1 MGFEYWVPFY
11 EVTLSFWLGCGLPCV
26 GGPRPV
32 FVCRLLLFRSCFFL
46 LSLLLLVV
54 DCCLYRVLAL
64 SIRSYPLL
72 PVCAILFL
80 LLLFCCA
87 PFLFLV
93 IVAFGVRG
101 FVWKGCGSC
110 GV

>member
-1 MGFEYWVPFY
+1 MGG
-11 EVTLSFWLGCGLPCV
+11 S
-26 GGPRPV
+26 RPV
-32 FVCRLLLFRSCFFL
+32 FVCRLLLFFLCFFFP
-46 LSLLLLVV
+46 LLVFA
-54 DCCLYRVLAL
+54 CFLCRVLAL

-93 IVAFGVRG
+93 IVTFGVRV
-101 FVWKGCGSC
+101 FMWKGCGSC
-110 GV
+110 GGRRSC

>member
-1 MGFEYWVPFY
+1 MGG
-11 EVTLSFWLGCGLPCV
+11 S
-26 GGPRPV
+26 RPV
-32 FVCRLLLFRSCFFL
+32 FVCRLLLFRSYFFL
-46 LSLLLLVV
+46 FPLLLVV

-80 LLLFCCA
+80 LLLFWCA

-110 GV
+110 GGCLSW

>member
-1 MGFEYWVPFY
+1 MRVA
-11 EVTLSFWLGCGLPCV
+11 LCGRPA
-26 GGPRPV
+26 PR
-32 FVCRLLLFRSCFFL
+32 FCL
-46 LSLLLLVV
+46 LSASLSLVFLSSLSLLLVV
-54 DCCLYRVLAL
+54 DCCLCRVFAF

-80 LLLFCCA
+80 LLSFCCA

-110 GV
+110 GG